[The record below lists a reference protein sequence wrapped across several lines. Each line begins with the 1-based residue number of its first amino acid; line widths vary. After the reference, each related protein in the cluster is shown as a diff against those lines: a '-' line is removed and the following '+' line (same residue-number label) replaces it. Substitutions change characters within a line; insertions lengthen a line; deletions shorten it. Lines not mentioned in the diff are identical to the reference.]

1 MNILI
6 LGGRGFIGSQIV
18 RILRERGYHVHIP
31 TRQEIDFLNVN
42 ETAAKK
48 VLQNQQVIINAVGV
62 MSRHAAV
69 LETVHHHA
77 PVQLAKW
84 AQELGAKRWVQL
96 SALGA
101 DEDHEVSFVGS
112 KGRGDLALLS
122 SGLIVNVARPSL
134 VFGCGGESSKVFLK
148 MAKLPIIALPNGG
161 QFDIQP
167 VHVLDVAEGLANFVD
182 NPYPHGTIVNMTGA
196 TQHTLASYLQ
206 ILRQVIHHKEN
217 HLKII
222 PIPMAL
228 IQPVLPIMNILSNG
242 FVSVGNMKLLA
253 QGSCADNADFAQ
265 LLGREPLGVQEFMY

>member
-18 RILRERGYHVHIP
+18 RILRERGHHVHIP

-42 ETAAKK
+42 ETASKK
-48 VLQNQQVIINAVGV
+48 VLQNQEVIINAVGV
-62 MSRHAAV
+62 MSHHAAV

-101 DEDHEVSFVGS
+101 DENHEVNFVGS

-122 SGLIVNVARPSL
+122 SDLIVNVARPSL
-134 VFGCGGESSKVFLK
+134 VFGRGGESCEAFLK
-148 MAKLPIIALPNGG
+148 MAKLPVIALPNGG
-161 QFDIQP
+161 KFDFQP
-167 VHVLDVAEGLANFVD
+167 VHVLDVAEGLANFAD
-182 NPYPHGTIVNMTGA
+182 KPRPHGTIVNMTGA
-196 TQHTLASYLQ
+196 TKHTLANYLQ
-206 ILRQVIHHKEN
+206 TLHQVIHHKEN

-222 PIPMAL
+222 PIPMAF
-228 IQPVLPIMNILSNG
+228 IQPVLPLMNVLSNG
-242 FVSVGNMKLLA
+242 FVSAGSMKLLE
-253 QGSCADNADFAQ
+253 QGSRADNADFAQ
-265 LLGREPLGVQEFMY
+265 LLGREPLGVREFVY

>member
-1 MNILI
+1 MNVLI
-6 LGGRGFIGSQIV
+6 LGGHGFIGSQIAC
-18 RILRERGYHVHIP
+18 ILRERGHHVHIS
-31 TRQEIDFLNVN
+31 TRQEIDFLNMN
-42 ETAAKK
+42 EAAAKK
-48 VLQNQQVIINAVGV
+48 VLQNQEVIINAVGM

-101 DEDHEVSFVGS
+101 DKNHEVNFVGS

-122 SGLIVNVARPSL
+122 SGLLVNVARPSL
-134 VFGCGGESSKVFLK
+134 VFGRGGESSKIFLK
-148 MAKLPIIALPNGG
+148 MAQLPVITLPNDG

-167 VHVLDVAEGLANFVD
+167 VHVFDVAEGLANFAD
-182 NPYPHGTIVNMTGA
+182 KPRPHGTIVNMTGA
-196 TQHTLASYLQ
+196 TQHTLANYLQ
-206 ILRQVIHHKEN
+206 TLRQVIHYKEN
-217 HLKII
+217 RLKII

-242 FVSVGNMKLLA
+242 FVSAGNMKLLA

-265 LLGREPLGVQEFMY
+265 LLGRVPLGVREFVY